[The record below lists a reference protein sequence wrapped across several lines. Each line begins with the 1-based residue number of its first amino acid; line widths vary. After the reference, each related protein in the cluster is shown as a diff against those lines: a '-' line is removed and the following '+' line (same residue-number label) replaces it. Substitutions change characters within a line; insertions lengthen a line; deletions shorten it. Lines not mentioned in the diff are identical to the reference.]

1 MAELRHWKSQRLAI
15 LLDVQNLFYATKN
28 NYSRT
33 IAYEKFLD
41 WAARG
46 RSLVR
51 TIAYTVEK
59 ADANQESFKRLL
71 TDIGCELRA
80 KQLIERADGSSKG
93 NWDVAIAVDAIQI
106 APSVDV
112 VVLGTGDGD
121 FAYLTSALKYMGKR
135 VEVTSVSECTAM
147 DLIQAADEYREI
159 PQDVLMPV
167 RHTGPRSF
175 SRKNI
180 V

>member
-1 MAELRHWKSQRLAI
+1 MTESRHWKAQRCAI

-33 IAYEKFLD
+33 IAYERFLD

-51 TIAYTVEK
+51 AIAYTVEK

-71 TDIGCELRA
+71 SDIGCELRS
-80 KQLIERADGSSKG
+80 KLLIERSDGSSKG

-112 VVLGTGDGD
+112 VILGTGDGD
-121 FAYLTSALKYMGKR
+121 FAYLTNALKYMGKR
-135 VEVTSVSECTAM
+135 VEVTSVSNCTAM

-159 PQDVLMPV
+159 PEEVMMPA
-167 RHTGPRSF
+167 RSSGPRSY
-175 SRKNI
+175 SRKNTP
-180 V
+180 